1 VAWVGGEREGV
12 LAWVRDRDELC
23 PCPSY
28 QGVRGG
34 VDLPA
39 WVREGGELY
48 LWGPLSLL
56 VSVS

>member
-1 VAWVGGEREGV
+1 MSSARVPATRV
-12 LAWVRDRDELC
+12 
-23 PCPSY
+23 
-28 QGVRGG
+28 QGG